1 MRPFRYFLL
10 PLILAALAATAACAT
25 ATVPPPP
32 TPALL
37 RVAVTDL
44 TEPLLLDL
52 AAAYAE
58 ANPRVSLAPSLARE
72 ADLAARLQS
81 GRSDLA
87 LTTSPDPQLFAT
99 PLGYV
104 PIRLVAHPS
113 NPLETLSLAQAQ
125 GLFSGGI
132 TNWAQVGGR
141 EGQVQAV
148 TRPTDGDAA
157 QALAQ
162 TPIGPLTVTVNARV
176 APTWD
181 AMREIVAQNPNA
193 LGYLIAPRLDTG
205 LKPLTV
211 TGPDGAPLNLR
222 LLIAAQASQSPTGSA
237 RDFLAWVQSPEGQAA
252 VARRHD
258 PYQP

>member
-1 MRPFRYFLL
+1 MRPLYRFLL
-10 PLILAALAATAACAT
+10 LLIAAVPACAT

-52 AAAYAE
+52 AADYAQ
-58 ANPRVSLAPSLARE
+58 ANPAVALAPSLARE
-72 ADLAARLQS
+72 ADLAGRLQS
-81 GRSDLA
+81 GQADLA
-87 LTTSPDPQLFAT
+87 LTTAPDPQLFAT

-104 PIRLVAHPS
+104 AFRLVAHPS
-113 NPLETLSLAQAQ
+113 NPLDRLTLPQAQ
-125 GLFSGGI
+125 GVFTGRLTDWSE
-132 TNWAQVGGR
+132 AGGR
-141 EGQVQAV
+141 QGQVQAV

-157 QALAQ
+157 QALGQ
-162 TPIGPLTVTVNARV
+162 TAMEPLTVTVNALV

-193 LGYLIAPRLDTG
+193 AGYLIAPKLDPSV
-205 LKPLTV
+205 KPLTV

-222 LLIAAQASQSPTGSA
+222 LLVAAEATGQPSGAA
-237 RDFLAWVQSPEGQAA
+237 RDFLAWAQSPAGQAA
-252 VARRHD
+252 IARRHEAYK
-258 PYQP
+258 P